1 MLWVTGKLWHNMF
14 LISQEVLA
22 QQLFNDGAA
31 LLNETKRYAF
41 FLLSL
46 LLVLTWNILS
56 ICMVLTCSSSKMC
69 TTSFHLPSTGI
80 CTGVLLD
87 QTIWD
92 TKWESVFISELL
104 HSDNFIF
111 NALPLN
117 SAVTTRM
124 KSSFR
129 LWGGLTAHAG
139 GGWWSQRQ
147 RSFIYMLEVCITLNY
162 TIVRSQVIHSSYL
175 SLNAV
180 AWVLFSQL
188 IFHWYHNNVLSWLTL
203 WFWTRT
209 SKIWIWK
216 FVKNKVYQIKDRSE
230 LMGSFFR

>member
-1 MLWVTGKLWHNMF
+1 MF

-41 FLLSL
+41 FILSL

-56 ICMVLTCSSSKMC
+56 ICMVLTCSSSEMC
-69 TTSFHLPSTGI
+69 TISFYLPSTGT

-117 SAVTTRM
+117 CAVTARM

-129 LWGGLTAHAG
+129 LWGGGRLHMQG
-139 GGWWSQRQ
+139 GREVKSKTKILYLYVGKYHTPLYYSTITSVIPQNEWYILH
-147 RSFIYMLEVCITLNY
+147 SF
-162 TIVRSQVIHSSYL
+162 
-175 SLNAV
+175 
-180 AWVLFSQL
+180 
-188 IFHWYHNNVLSWLTL
+188 LTL
-203 WFWTRT
+203 
-209 SKIWIWK
+209 K
-216 FVKNKVYQIKDRSE
+216 E
-230 LMGSFFR
+230 LGCYSPS